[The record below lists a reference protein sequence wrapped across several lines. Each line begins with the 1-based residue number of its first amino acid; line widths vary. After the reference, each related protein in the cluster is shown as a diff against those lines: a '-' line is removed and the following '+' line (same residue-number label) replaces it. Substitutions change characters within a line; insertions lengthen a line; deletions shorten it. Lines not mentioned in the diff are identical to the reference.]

1 MVDRFYSA
9 ERAIAPRD
17 EKRHLGES
25 ADAVEMESF
34 QVLFKARTD
43 GIPAVA
49 IRSISDA
56 VDEDLPLDMNE
67 VFTERGEVSIPRV
80 LGQVAL
86 RPAIAAGTCPAWPE
100 KQAGGGIARRVSGPL
115 YSGILA
121 KGEGPGI
128 RYCRGRFAANRTLS
142 RDMSQTIAHIGSHEA
157 SKPNGKMRAGVY
169 RGKGRVVVESV
180 PIPEIG
186 EGEVL
191 FRVGACGICGTDIK
205 KIHHGFLAP
214 PQILGHELAGT
225 VVQVGAGVKKFKPGD
240 RVVSFHHIPC
250 GDCFYCE
257 QKLFSQCAGY
267 KKVGLTA
274 GFDPN
279 GGGFAEYV
287 RAMPWIVE
295 RGMLRL
301 PDDVSFEEAT
311 FVEPVNTCLKAVRKA
326 RVAAGET
333 VLVIGQG
340 PIGML
345 LMLLA
350 KLRRSD
356 CLHERSNGRTPRGER
371 ALRREG
377 ILRSRGS
384 ESCRR
389 NARAHRWPGRGRR
402 AGGRAQPVIS
412 AGSPFYRAAGRKGAT
427 VCA

>member
-1 MVDRFYSA
+1 
-9 ERAIAPRD
+9 
-17 EKRHLGES
+17 
-25 ADAVEMESF
+25 
-34 QVLFKARTD
+34 
-43 GIPAVA
+43 
-49 IRSISDA
+49 
-56 VDEDLPLDMNE
+56 
-67 VFTERGEVSIPRV
+67 
-80 LGQVAL
+80 
-86 RPAIAAGTCPAWPE
+86 
-100 KQAGGGIARRVSGPL
+100 
-115 YSGILA
+115 
-121 KGEGPGI
+121 
-128 RYCRGRFAANRTLS
+128 
-142 RDMSQTIAHIGSHEA
+142 MSQTIAQIGPHEA
-157 SKPNGKMRAGVY
+157 KPNGKMRAGVY

-225 VVQVGAGVKKFKPGD
+225 VIQTGAGVKKFKPGD

-250 GDCFYCE
+250 GNCFYCE

-333 VLVIGQG
+333 VLVLGQG

-350 KLRRSD
+350 SYEGAIVYTSD
-356 CLHERSNGRTPRGER
+356 PM
-371 ALRREG
+371 A
-377 ILRSRGS
+377 
-384 ESCRR
+384 
-389 NARAHRWPGRGRR
+389 GRR
-402 AGGRAQPVIS
+402 AASVRFGAKESFDPAAANLIERMRVRTDGRGADAVLVAVPNPSLVPEALSIARPGGRVLLFAHNDPVLQLEFPAAAVGIEEKEILGSYSASVDDQEESAQLVFSHRLPMREMISHRFPLEQIADALELAARPANDTLKVVI
-412 AGSPFYRAAGRKGAT
+412 T
-427 VCA
+427 HE